1 VEEGVFQHLRLA
13 AGASLPQADPRVVDV
28 AILDMNNGWPNVG
41 HDAVVVELRNAAA
54 ELSVPLTEAGLR
66 LRAISFDVRGTLQ
79 LPDPADDRFTIYVG
93 TGGPG
98 HLDPR
103 LNDGKDP
110 LSQGVVDDPS
120 WEAPLF
126 RLFEAIVE
134 RDDAALLAVCHTFG
148 LMCRWLDVAAP
159 VARGPEKGG
168 KSEGVL
174 ENVLTDAARAH
185 PLFSAFARRLSRGA
199 RLRVLDSRNFDLIP
213 KPGAR
218 RQVAILA
225 TETLG
230 LDGPPGDAMT
240 MLEVARDTTGRMP
253 RVFAVNHHPEIIDRA
268 NLMGMLRLKMER
280 GEVTREWYAMRVST
294 LEKHFHD
301 QRSDG
306 RLHDTSVF
314 TFRGPLRFHATR
326 VARQRAAALGRS
338 FSAHEGDVERALT
351 GSFAIP

>member
-1 VEEGVFQHLRLA
+1 VFEHVRLGQRTA
-13 AGASLPQADPRVVDV
+13 LPEPDPNAVDI

-41 HDAVVVELRNAAA
+41 HDAVVVELRNAAS
-54 ELSVPLTEAGLR
+54 ELSGPLEAAGLTF
-66 LRAISFDVRGTLQ
+66 RAISFDVRGALQ
-79 LPDPADDRFTIYVG
+79 LPDPGDLRFSIYVG

-148 LMCRWLDVAAP
+148 LMCRWLDVAEP

-174 ENVLTDAARAH
+174 ENVLTDAARLH
-185 PLFSAFARRLSRGA
+185 PLFSAFARRLGRGS

-213 KPGAR
+213 KTGAR
-218 RQVAILA
+218 RPVEIMAK
-225 TETLG
+225 ETLG
-230 LDGPPGDAMT
+230 LGGPPGDAMT
-240 MLEVARDTTGRMP
+240 MLEVARDASGRMP

-268 NLMGMLRLKMER
+268 NLMAMLKLKMER
-280 GEVTREWYAMRVST
+280 GEVTREWYALRVST

-326 VARQRAAALGRS
+326 VARERSASLGRP
-338 FSAHEGDVERALT
+338 FPADERDVERALT
-351 GSFAIP
+351 K